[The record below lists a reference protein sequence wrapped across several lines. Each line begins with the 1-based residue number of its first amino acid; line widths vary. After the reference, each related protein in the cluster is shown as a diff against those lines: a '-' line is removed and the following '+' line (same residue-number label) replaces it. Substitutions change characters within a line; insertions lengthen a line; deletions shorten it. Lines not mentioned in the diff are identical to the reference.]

1 MGDTPEK
8 NVKRKLEYKNKT
20 KLISN
25 THLKKTVIQPN
36 NDTNARTRIDDHENV
51 YRMVNRATMSKPRNI
66 CILDMK
72 ASRSGRPGR

>member
-8 NVKRKLEYKNKT
+8 NVKRKLEYKKNN
-20 KLISN
+20 INIQHSP
-25 THLKKTVIQPN
+25 KKTVIQPN